1 MAKSKEFY
9 FVSVLSYLNGV
20 AYIYCSFCIC
30 VMAKSKEF
38 YFVSVLSYL
47 NGVPVGE
54 TVMLCLTRLF
64 CVQYV

>member
-1 MAKSKEFY
+1 
-9 FVSVLSYLNGV
+9 
-20 AYIYCSFCIC
+20 
-30 VMAKSKEF
+30 MAKSKEF

-64 CVQYV
+64 CVQYVWWHIMYFLQENLGKWRF